1 MAQRL
6 VCRSVADDKREDV
19 DAVRREMGELDR
31 QMLAL
36 VDRRARAARRIAEL
50 RKGQPPGLPV
60 NDPAAIRD
68 LVAHSSGDLAEEP
81 LREIFRTIFAA
92 CLAIE
97 LPAAVAFVGLDGDAA
112 SCTAQGRFG
121 STSPLKGFDTTEAAL
136 EEVARR
142 RAEFAV
148 VPFETS
154 ADGPVRSTIAGLVAS
169 DLRVVEVI
177 DASFDLQVMS
187 RTGHL
192 ADVETIYATAI
203 DRASC
208 RQALGEMARFAALD
222 VETPVLACQLA
233 AEDPRGAAIAIER
246 VGAKIG
252 LHVVRRGVA
261 NEGGARIRFAVVGS
275 RPSRRTTNDVTSFV
289 FSVQGPSGSL
299 LDVLK
304 VFAER
309 GVHLTKIQSHP
320 LKGEAYNYLFY
331 AETLGHFTDRPL
343 IIVFEELRR
352 VTRFFKLLGSYPA
365 G

>member
-1 MAQRL
+1 
-6 VCRSVADDKREDV
+6 VADDKREDV
-19 DAVRREMGELDR
+19 EEVRREMGELDR

-60 NDPAAIRD
+60 NDHAAIRE

-81 LREIFRTIFAA
+81 LRDIFRTLFAA

-97 LPAAVAFVGLDGDAA
+97 LPATVAFVGLDGDAA

-121 STSPLKGFDTTEAAL
+121 STSPLKGFETTEAAL

-154 ADGPVRSTIAGLVAS
+154 TDGPVRSTIAGLVAS

-177 DASFDLQVMS
+177 DASFDLQVMC
-187 RTGHL
+187 RTGNL
-192 ADVETIYATAI
+192 ADVETIYATPI

-208 RQALGEMARFAALD
+208 RKALGEMAPRFAALE
-222 VETPVLACQLA
+222 VKTPVLACQLA
-233 AEDPRGAAIAIER
+233 AEDHGGAAIAIER

-261 NEGGARIRFAVVGS
+261 DEGGARIRFAVVGN
-275 RPSRRTTNDVTSFV
+275 RPSRRTANDVTSFV

-309 GVHLTKIQSHP
+309 GVNLTKIQSHP

-365 G
+365 A